1 MDWMVIMF
9 PTAFSMS
16 SLSWI
21 NYSSRDFCDA
31 MQDTLEEWCLQTLS
45 A

>member
-9 PTAFSMS
+9 PSAIGMR
-16 SLSWI
+16 SLSGI

-31 MQDTLEEWCLQTLS
+31 MQDTLEE
-45 A
+45 